1 MVCICLHLYVVG
13 NVDRSLRNIFFFP
26 VACRFTHFLQAP
38 TNRGGGRGSPLSAE
52 LENQLCCPLSCFH
65 WRSPYNLLS
74 TGECELRGYT
84 KAQDKLN
91 KDNTELVEVF
101 Y

>member
-1 MVCICLHLYVVG
+1 MVG
-13 NVDRSLRNIFFFP
+13 NVDRSLRNFFFSLP
-26 VACRFTHFLQAP
+26 LADSHISFKPPQIEGEGEGA
-38 TNRGGGRGSPLSAE
+38 SPLSAE

-84 KAQDKLN
+84 KAQDKLS